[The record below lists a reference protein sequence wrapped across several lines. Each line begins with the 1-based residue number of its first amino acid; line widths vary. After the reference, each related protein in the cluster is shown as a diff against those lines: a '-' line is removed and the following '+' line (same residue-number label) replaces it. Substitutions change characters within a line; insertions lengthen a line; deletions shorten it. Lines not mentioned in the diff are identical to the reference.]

1 MRMREWQDSKANPAR
16 TDQLVG
22 LKMWVEAAKHYES
35 LFDEWTRVGATE
47 SALDYGMYGC
57 LCHLARPETLWA
69 RKMSEKCAKENKLWV
84 ESGQAKFM
92 KSLLVVLVQKHYD
105 EIAVLGRKYAD
116 EHRAAPVFSEI
127 IRGIVCAF
135 SDRMGK

>member
-1 MRMREWQDSKANPAR
+1 MREWQDSKANPAR

-47 SALDYGMYGC
+47 SAL
-57 LCHLARPETLWA
+57 